1 MCAATP
7 GPDLT
12 DVLRVRGGATTRTD
26 LLALGLRNDLDRAL
40 ASGAV
45 VALTGAR
52 VALPGLPDDKAAALA
67 LGGVVSGL
75 SAARVWGWSLKH
87 EPRQIEVTVP
97 RNSSRKGRA
106 GVVVRRRDLPVGV
119 DSPGAIT
126 SRAQTVVDCARDLP
140 FDEALC
146 IADSALRDGL
156 VTGLT
161 SDDLVAAAGALPR
174 TGRRRAGDVIAAA
187 DPRAANAFESLTR
200 AIVLPI
206 AGLSVE
212 PQGDL
217 GFSEAGA
224 EQYGDLVD
232 AHLKLLIE
240 CESWAYHSGE
250 EPFRRDIRRYTDLVA
265 RGWTVLRFVWE
276 DVMQRPDY
284 VRRQVERVV
293 DRLSVAAGGEVQRR
307 THTVEAR

>member
-1 MCAATP
+1 
-7 GPDLT
+7 
-12 DVLRVRGGATTRTD
+12 
-26 LLALGLRNDLDRAL
+26 
-40 ASGAV
+40 
-45 VALTGAR
+45 
-52 VALPGLPDDKAAALA
+52 VALPGLPDDKSAALA

-87 EPRQIEVTVP
+87 EPTEIEVTVP
-97 RNSSRKGRA
+97 RNSSRKSRP
-106 GVVVRRRDLPVGV
+106 GVVVRRRDLPSDTVG
-119 DSPGAIT
+119 PGAIT
-126 SRAQTVVDCARDLP
+126 SRARTVVDCARQLP

-156 VTGLT
+156 ATGLT
-161 SDDLVAAAGALPR
+161 RDDLIAEAQSLPR
-174 TGRRRAGDVIAAA
+174 TGRQRALDVIAVA
-187 DPRAANAFESLTR
+187 DQRAANAFESVTR

-206 AGLSVE
+206 TGLSVE

-250 EPFRRDIRRYTDLVA
+250 EPFRRDIRRYTDLIA

-284 VRRQVERVV
+284 VRRQVELVV
-293 DRLSVAAGGEVQRR
+293 DRLRAVAGFR
-307 THTVEAR
+307 

>member
-1 MCAATP
+1 MCAAP
-7 GPDLT
+7 ALT
-12 DVLRVRGGATTRTD
+12 DVLRVRGGATTRKE
-26 LLALGLRNDLDRAL
+26 LLDLGLRDELDAAL
-40 ASGAV
+40 SAGNA

-52 VALPGLPDDKAAALA
+52 VALPGLPDDKSAALA
-67 LGGVVSGL
+67 IGGVVSGL
-75 SAARVWGWSLKH
+75 SAARVWGWSQKH
-87 EPRQIEVTVP
+87 EPTEIHVTVP
-97 RNSSRKGRA
+97 RNSSRKARP
-106 GVVVRRRDLPVGV
+106 GVVVRRRNLPGGV
-119 DSPGAIT
+119 DSTGAIT

-156 VTGLT
+156 VTGLARE
-161 SDDLVAAAGALPR
+161 DLVAAAETSPR
-174 TGRRRAGDVIAAA
+174 TGRRRAFEVIAVA
-187 DPRAANAFESLTR
+187 DPRAANAFESVTR

-206 AGLSVE
+206 AGLCVE

-224 EQYGDLVD
+224 EQHGDLVD
-232 AHLKLLIE
+232 ARLKLLIE

-250 EPFRRDIRRYTDLVA
+250 EPFRRDSRRYTDLVA

-293 DRLSVAAGGEVQRR
+293 ERLGRQ
-307 THTVEAR
+307 TVPRG

>member
-1 MCAATP
+1 MSCSTSGSATNSMLRCRP
-7 GPDLT
+7 G
-12 DVLRVRGGATTRTD
+12 VA
-26 LLALGLRNDLDRAL
+26 
-40 ASGAV
+40 

-52 VALPGLPDDKAAALA
+52 VSLPGLPDDKSAALA

-75 SAARVWGWSLKH
+75 SAARVWCWSLKH
-87 EPRQIEVTVP
+87 EPTEIEVTVA
-97 RNSSRKGRA
+97 RNRSRKARP
-106 GVVVRRRDLPVGV
+106 GVVVRRRDLPSDAIG
-119 DSPGAIT
+119 PGAIT
-126 SRAQTVVDCARDLP
+126 SRARTVVDCARILP
-140 FDEALC
+140 LDEALC
-146 IADSALRDGL
+146 VADSALRDGL
-156 VTGLT
+156 ATGLT
-161 SDDLVAAAGALPR
+161 RDDLVAAAESLPR
-174 TGRRRAGDVIAAA
+174 TGRRRALEVVALA
-187 DPRAANAFESLTR
+187 DPRAANAFESVTR

-206 AGLSVE
+206 AGLSVT

-232 AHLKLLIE
+232 ARLELLIE
-240 CESWAYHSGE
+240 CESWAYHAGD

-293 DRLSVAAGGEVQRR
+293 DRLSAA
-307 THTVEAR
+307 A

>member
-1 MCAATP
+1 MCAIETRDLVALLRRLGGSAT
-7 GPDLT
+7 
-12 DVLRVRGGATTRTD
+12 RRE
-26 LLALGLRNDLDRAL
+26 LLALGLVEELDAAL
-40 ASGAV
+40 GAGTL

-87 EPRQIEVTVP
+87 EPTTIEVTVP
-97 RNSSRKGRA
+97 RNASRKSRA
-106 GVVVRRRDLPVGV
+106 GVVVRRRDLPAAQLG
-119 DSPGAIT
+119 PGRIT
-126 SRAQTVVDCARDLP
+126 SRAQTVVDCARTLP

-146 IADSALRDGL
+146 VADSALRDGL
-156 VTGLT
+156 ASGL
-161 SDDLVAAAGALPR
+161 SRKDLIEVAELSPR
-174 TGRRRAGDVIAAA
+174 TGRRRALEVIDAA
-187 DPRAANAFESLTR
+187 DPRTANAFESVAR

-217 GFSEAGA
+217 GFSEGGA
-224 EQYGDLVD
+224 PQYGDLVD
-232 AHLKLLIE
+232 ADLRLLIE

-293 DRLSVAAGGEVQRR
+293 ARLRA
-307 THTVEAR
+307 

>member
-1 MCAATP
+1 MCAA
-7 GPDLT
+7 PDLT
-12 DVLRVRGGATTRTD
+12 AVLRVRGGAATRRE
-26 LLALGLRNDLDRAL
+26 LLDLGLRDELEAAQAAGKL
-40 ASGAV
+40 

-75 SAARVWGWSLKH
+75 SAARVWGWSLKQ
-87 EPRQIEVTVP
+87 EPSEIEVTVP
-97 RNSSRKGRA
+97 RNSSRKARP
-106 GVVVRRRDLPVGV
+106 GVVVRRRDLPRSAG
-119 DSPGAIT
+119 SPGAIT

-146 IADSALRDGL
+146 VADSALRDGL

-161 SDDLVAAAGALPR
+161 REDLIAAAESLPR
-174 TGRRRAGDVIAAA
+174 TGRRRALAVIADA
-187 DPRAANAFESLTR
+187 DRRAANAFESLTR

-206 AGLSVE
+206 SGLSVE
-212 PQGDL
+212 PQGEL

-232 AHLKLLIE
+232 SRLKLLIE

-293 DRLSVAAGGEVQRR
+293 ERLNDAPRHAVR
-307 THTVEAR
+307 

>member
-1 MCAATP
+1 MCAAP
-7 GPDLT
+7 ALT
-12 DVLRVRGGATTRTD
+12 DVLRIRGGAITRKE
-26 LLALGLRNDLDRAL
+26 LLDLGLRDELDTAL
-40 ASGAV
+40 SAGRL

-52 VALPGLPDDKAAALA
+52 VALPGLPDDKSAALA

-87 EPRQIEVTVP
+87 EPTEIEVTVP
-97 RNSSRKGRA
+97 RNSSRKARP
-106 GVVVRRRDLPVGV
+106 GVVVRRRDLPSDAVG
-119 DSPGAIT
+119 PGAIT
-126 SRAQTVVDCARDLP
+126 SRAQTVVDCARQLL

-146 IADSALRDGL
+146 VADSALRDGL

-161 SDDLVAAAGALPR
+161 RKELVAAAETLPR
-174 TGRRRAGDVIAAA
+174 TGRQRALDVVTAA
-187 DPRAANAFESLTR
+187 DHRAANAFESVTR

-232 AHLKLLIE
+232 ARLKLLIE

-293 DRLSVAAGGEVQRR
+293 ERLGRQ
-307 THTVEAR
+307 TVSRG

>member
-1 MCAATP
+1 MCAA
-7 GPDLT
+7 PDLT
-12 DVLRVRGGATTRTD
+12 DVLRVRGGATTRKE
-26 LLALGLRNDLDRAL
+26 LLDLGLRDDLDA
-40 ASGAV
+40 AQSAGKV
-45 VALTGAR
+45 IALTGAR
-52 VALPGLPDDKAAALA
+52 VALPGLPDDKSAALA

-87 EPRQIEVTVP
+87 EPTDIEVTVR
-97 RNSSRKGRA
+97 RNISRKARP
-106 GVVVRRRDLPVGV
+106 GVVVRRRDLPGDAVG
-119 DSPGAIT
+119 PGAIT
-126 SRAQTVVDCARDLP
+126 SRARTVVDCARQLP

-146 IADSALRDGL
+146 IADSALRDGG

-161 SDDLVAAAGALPR
+161 RDDLVAAAKSLPR
-174 TGRRRAGDVIAAA
+174 TGRQRAFDVITAA
-187 DPRAANAFESLTR
+187 DQRAANAFESVTR

-206 AGLSVE
+206 VGLAVT

-217 GFSEAGA
+217 GFSESGA

-232 AHLKLLIE
+232 ARLKLLIE

-293 DRLSVAAGGEVQRR
+293 ERLGRQTV
-307 THTVEAR
+307 TH

>member
-1 MCAATP
+1 MCAAP
-7 GPDLT
+7 ALT
-12 DVLRVRGGATTRTD
+12 DVLRVRGGATTRKE
-26 LLALGLRNDLDRAL
+26 LLDLGLRDELDAAL
-40 ASGAV
+40 SGGTA

-52 VALPGLPDDKAAALA
+52 VALPGLPDDKSAALA
-67 LGGVVSGL
+67 IGGVVSGL

-87 EPRQIEVTVP
+87 EPTQIEVTVP
-97 RNSSRKGRA
+97 RNSSRKARP
-106 GVVVRRRDLPVGV
+106 GVVIRRRDLPGGAG
-119 DSPGAIT
+119 STGAIT

-146 IADSALRDGL
+146 VADSALRDGL
-156 VTGLT
+156 VTGLARE
-161 SDDLVAAAGALPR
+161 DLIAAAEALPR
-174 TGRRRAGDVIAAA
+174 TGRRRAFDVIAVA
-187 DPRAANAFESLTR
+187 DQRAANAFESVTR

-217 GFSEAGA
+217 GISEAGA
-224 EQYGDLVD
+224 AQYGDLVD
-232 AHLKLLIE
+232 ARLKLLIE

-250 EPFRRDIRRYTDLVA
+250 EPFRRDVRRYTDLVA
-265 RGWTVLRFVWE
+265 LGWTVLRFVWE

-293 DRLSVAAGGEVQRR
+293 ERLGRQAVPMG
-307 THTVEAR
+307 

>member
-1 MCAATP
+1 VCAA
-7 GPDLT
+7 PDLT
-12 DVLRVRGGATTRTD
+12 DVLRVRGGATTRKE
-26 LLALGLRNDLDRAL
+26 LLDLGLRVELDAAL
-40 ASGAV
+40 SAGNA

-52 VALPGLPDDKAAALA
+52 VALPGLPDDKSAALA
-67 LGGVVSGL
+67 IGGVVSGL

-87 EPRQIEVTVP
+87 EPTKIEVTVP
-97 RNSSRKGRA
+97 RNSSRKARP
-106 GVVVRRRDLPVGV
+106 GVVVRRRDLPGGAG
-119 DSPGAIT
+119 STGAIT

-146 IADSALRDGL
+146 VADSALRDGL
-156 VTGLT
+156 VTGLARE
-161 SDDLVAAAGALPR
+161 DLVAAADASPR
-174 TGRRRAGDVIAAA
+174 TGRRRALDVIAVA
-187 DPRAANAFESLTR
+187 DRRAANAFESVTR

-232 AHLKLLIE
+232 ARLKLLIE

-250 EPFRRDIRRYTDLVA
+250 EPFRRDVRRYTDLVTL
-265 RGWTVLRFVWE
+265 GWTVLRFVWE

-284 VRRQVERVV
+284 VRRQVGRVV
-293 DRLSVAAGGEVQRR
+293 ERLGRPAAPMG
-307 THTVEAR
+307 

>member
-1 MCAATP
+1 MCAA
-7 GPDLT
+7 PDLK
-12 DVLRVRGGATTRTD
+12 DVLRVRGGAATRKELLD
-26 LLALGLRNDLDRAL
+26 LGFRDELDAALSTGK
-40 ASGAV
+40 V

-87 EPRQIEVTVP
+87 EPTEIEVTVP
-97 RNSSRKGRA
+97 RNSSRKARPD
-106 GVVVRRRDLPVGV
+106 VLVRRRDLPGGADTVC
-119 DSPGAIT
+119 AIT
-126 SRAQTVVDCARDLP
+126 SRARTVVDCARDLP

-161 SDDLVAAAGALPR
+161 REDLVAAADTLPR
-174 TGRRRAGDVIAAA
+174 TGRQRALDVVAAA
-187 DPRAANAFESLTR
+187 DHRAANAFESVTR

-232 AHLKLLIE
+232 ARLKLLIE

-293 DRLSVAAGGEVQRR
+293 ERLARQTVPRR
-307 THTVEAR
+307 